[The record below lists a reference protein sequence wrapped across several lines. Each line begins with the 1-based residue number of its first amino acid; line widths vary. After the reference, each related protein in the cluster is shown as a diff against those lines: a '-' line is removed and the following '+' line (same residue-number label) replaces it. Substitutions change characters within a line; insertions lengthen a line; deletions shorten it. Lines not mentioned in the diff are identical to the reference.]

1 MTTTTSAMTTRSL
14 LSTGPEMGR
23 GQASLWTAA
32 AAPDHRLWTTLRGPL
47 DPSSLPTCPLPRR
60 RRRASRYL
68 SITTNQR
75 RDDLLQAPVGEA
87 ALVNINSP
95 QTGGPSPSI
104 ELGHTGLSKPRRP
117 AGLQAAGSHQ
127 HSEQCCPMGCRLVR
141 RELLQCHA
149 AARSAGPGDW
159 RPQGPA
165 RWIVGDPPKLA
176 PHRLATRVAPGY
188 RGPVRWRPVC
198 HVGRVGTPSDAA
210 SPPTDSTDPPGLSW
224 RSIFAQRASLSPD
237 QRCCRCD
244 ASLQRFQAQARGGP
258 RLRAASMSPAGVRLQ
273 ARAQSG
279 HDVRP

>member
-104 ELGHTGLSKPRRP
+104 ELGHTGLSKPRDVLLIVDVPP
-117 AGLQAAGSHQ
+117 AGL
-127 HSEQCCPMGCRLVR
+127 P
-141 RELLQCHA
+141 ELE
-149 AARSAGPGDW
+149 
-159 RPQGPA
+159 
-165 RWIVGDPPKLA
+165 
-176 PHRLATRVAPGY
+176 
-188 RGPVRWRPVC
+188 
-198 HVGRVGTPSDAA
+198 
-210 SPPTDSTDPPGLSW
+210 
-224 RSIFAQRASLSPD
+224 SL
-237 QRCCRCD
+237 RT
-244 ASLQRFQAQARGGP
+244 
-258 RLRAASMSPAGVRLQ
+258 RLRAAVGS
-273 ARAQSG
+273 
-279 HDVRP
+279 